1 MKVLEER
8 LMYLF
13 IVFCK
18 DLLCIPNS
26 ILAQGLSFVRYIFC
40 FPPSHTLFVLNFI
53 SGSFDLP
60 ISVFHL
66 AFTTFDSHDA
76 PLSGLRV
83 IGLCF
88 ALAFLFDRYFLVD
101 VLL

>member
-1 MKVLEER
+1 MKVEER

-26 ILAQGLSFVRYIFC
+26 ILAQGLSFVRLHFL
-40 FPPSHTLFVLNFI
+40 FPSLPHLVLNFI

-83 IGLCF
+83 IGVYL
-88 ALAFLFDRYFLVD
+88 ALAFLFARYFLFD
-101 VLL
+101 VHL

>member
-40 FPPSHTLFVLNFI
+40 FPPSHTLFSILFLGLLTFR
-53 SGSFDLP
+53 SQC
-60 ISVFHL
+60 
-66 AFTTFDSHDA
+66 FTWLS
-76 PLSGLRV
+76 PLSTRMMLLFRDFESLAYVLRWRFCLIV
-83 IGLCF
+83 IF
-88 ALAFLFDRYFLVD
+88 
-101 VLL
+101 

>member
-40 FPPSHTLFVLNFI
+40 FPPSHTLFSILFL
-53 SGSFDLP
+53 GLFDLP

-88 ALAFLFDRYFLVD
+88 CVGVSGLIVIF
-101 VLL
+101 